1 MNKTNFAFS
10 KINYILLVVA
20 LLIIVV
26 GFILMA
32 GDGTTEEAFNPDIF
46 SDRRIRVAPVV
57 TLLGFIMVVVAILW
71 RKPKRKAVSKVE
83 NN

>member
-1 MNKTNFAFS
+1 M
-10 KINYILLVVA
+10 VA

-26 GFILMA
+26 GFILMS
-32 GDGTTEEAFNPDIF
+32 GDGSTEEAFNPDIF

-71 RKPKRKAVSKVE
+71 RKPKRKTTSQVE
-83 NN
+83 NK